1 MLNKRN
7 MLSGIT
13 IGILLIIV
21 CIGIIAKI
29 SSLNKADKIIEAY
42 MNEIHIEDENLNETE
57 NAILNIL
64 INTAFTS
71 NFQSNILKE
80 KYYEY
85 LKRYLNSG
93 EVELGLET
101 LSQLEDKAK
110 DITAIMN
117 LEKESNIKNMS
128 LDSREI
134 VLNIT
139 EQIYKICGLKLVHN
153 LQGGIQKVSD
163 MNGNYF
169 YLGESL
175 FKQEFFDFTIYLSVL
190 AVMFFLFHICLCI
203 AKKNQLFIKEEIYE
217 LH

>member
-1 MLNKRN
+1 

-71 NFQSNILKE
+71 NFQSTILKE

-101 LSQLEDKAK
+101 LSQLEDRVK
-110 DITAIMN
+110 DITRIMN

-134 VLNIT
+134 VLNTT

-163 MNGNYF
+163 RNGNYF

-190 AVMFFLFHICLCI
+190 AVMLFLFHICLCI

>member
-1 MLNKRN
+1 